1 MPDEVTPATKPSS
14 GINTGLG
21 RTLTAVYA
29 LFALAAT
36 GRSAVQLFGNA
47 EKAPLAYS
55 LSALAALIYIVA
67 TICLALGDRARRIA
81 IIACSIELAG
91 VLIVGTLSYL
101 ATDLFPD
108 RTVWS
113 HFGQG
118 YGYIPLVLPVL
129 GLWWLIPGQRRRG
142 RDL

>member
-67 TICLALGDRARRIA
+67 TIA
-81 IIACSIELAG
+81 SP
-91 VLIVGTLSYL
+91 S
-101 ATDLFPD
+101 ATAPAASPSSPAASS
-108 RTVWS
+108 WPAS
-113 HFGQG
+113 
-118 YGYIPLVLPVL
+118 
-129 GLWWLIPGQRRRG
+129 
-142 RDL
+142 